1 MPHQLVLLSL
11 FIFLESM
18 TPTINF
24 KQTSDEP
31 YDRHHYKIVSKH
43 YATFIVKSWDEVQ
56 EWWWNH
62 CNMINFDAVVEVLD
76 KPKPKSKGFN

>member
-1 MPHQLVLLSL
+1 M
-11 FIFLESM
+11 
-18 TPTINF
+18 F

-62 CNMINFDAVVEVLD
+62 CNMINVAPDFDAVVEVLD
-76 KPKPKSKGFN
+76 KPKQKSKGFE